1 MARSLEMY
9 IDAAGDEIVA
19 AIHKKVRRLYGKH
32 NVQINSTFLGGGVAE
47 ILSSTIPLMNDA
59 GLDTGWRTVHGNQNF
74 YEITKKIHNAMQGNP
89 EGLSEFEQRFYLDVN
104 KDFSIYSHFDHDFI
118 IIHDPQPLPL
128 IRYFKK
134 TQPWIWR
141 CHIDIT
147 APNKEV
153 WTFLKRYM
161 LRYDVIV
168 VSSKKYL
175 KPDLPVEQ
183 RIIHPAIDPLS
194 MKNKELSQK
203 EIAQYI
209 KEEQI
214 PTDKPIITQVSR
226 MDPWK
231 DPEGVLEV
239 FEQVKKKVDCRLL
252 FCYNLAS
259 DDPEG
264 MQVFERVYEKAKE
277 YHENGDVIFV
287 VGNNALLVNAIQ
299 RHSAVIIQKSLK
311 EGFCLTV
318 TEAMWKG
325 KPVVASTAGGIP
337 EQITSGD
344 NGYLVEPEDI
354 NGCADRVVELLQ
366 NPGLRE
372 EMGAKAK
379 ETVRKKFLTTRLMSD
394 YIDLMVELNN

>member
-1 MARSLEMY
+1 
-9 IDAAGDEIVA
+9 
-19 AIHKKVRRLYGKH
+19 
-32 NVQINSTFLGGGVAE
+32 
-47 ILSSTIPLMNDA
+47 
-59 GLDTGWRTVHGNQNF
+59 NF

-89 EGLSEFEQRFYLDVN
+89 EGLSDFEQRFYLDVN

-147 APNKEV
+147 APNKTV
-153 WTFLKRYM
+153 WSFLKRYM

-194 MKNKELSQK
+194 MKNKELSRS
-203 EIAQYI
+203 EIFKYI
-209 KEEQI
+209 KAEQI

-277 YHENGDVIFV
+277 HHENGDVIFV

-354 NGCADRVVELLQ
+354 TGCADRVVELLK
-366 NPGLRE
+366 NPGLQE
-372 EMGAKAK
+372 EMGTKAK
-379 ETVRKKFLTTRLMSD
+379 ETVRKKFLTTRLMLD
-394 YIDLMVELNN
+394 YIDLMVELK

>member
-1 MARSLEMY
+1 MAKSLEMY

-19 AIHKKVRRLYGKH
+19 AIHKKVRKLYGKH

-47 ILSSTIPLMNDA
+47 ILSSTIPLLNYA
-59 GLDTGWRTVHGNQNF
+59 GLDTGWRTVNGNQNF

-89 EGLSEFEQRFYLDVN
+89 EGLSDFEQRFYLDVN

-147 APNKEV
+147 APNKTV
-153 WTFLKRYM
+153 WSFLKRYM

-194 MKNKELSQK
+194 MKNKELSRS
-203 EIAQYI
+203 EIFKYI
-209 KEEQI
+209 KAEQI

-277 YHENGDVIFV
+277 HHENGDVIFV

-354 NGCADRVVELLQ
+354 TGCADRVVELLK
-366 NPGLRE
+366 NPGLQE
-372 EMGAKAK
+372 EMGTKAK
-379 ETVRKKFLTTRLMSD
+379 ETVRKKFLTTRLMLD
-394 YIDLMVELNN
+394 YIDLMVELK

>member
-1 MARSLEMY
+1 MAKSLEMY

-19 AIHKKVRRLYGKH
+19 AIHKKVRKLYGKH

-47 ILSSTIPLMNDA
+47 ILSSTIPLLNDA

-89 EGLSEFEQRFYLDVN
+89 EGLSDFEQRFYLDVN

-147 APNKEV
+147 APNKTV
-153 WTFLKRYM
+153 WSFLKRYM

-194 MKNKELSQK
+194 MKNKELSRS
-203 EIAQYI
+203 EIFKYI
-209 KEEQI
+209 KAEQI

-277 YHENGDVIFV
+277 HHENGDVIFV

-354 NGCADRVVELLQ
+354 TGCADRVVELLK
-366 NPGLRE
+366 NPGLQE
-372 EMGAKAK
+372 EMGTKAK
-379 ETVRKKFLTTRLMSD
+379 ETVRKKFLTTRLMLD
-394 YIDLMVELNN
+394 YINLMVELK